1 MNAFLEEDCL
11 AFAEQ
16 LFHLV
21 IVNFIC
27 AASNTGCLFLSVCP
41 QVTHIEFL
49 RRDCGTGRLLPSL
62 GPPSVLGG
70 QRLA

>member
-1 MNAFLEEDCL
+1 MPWFLLTSTILE
-11 AFAEQ
+11 
-16 LFHLV
+16 
-21 IVNFIC
+21 
-27 AASNTGCLFLSVCP
+27 

-49 RRDCGTGRLLPSL
+49 RRDCGTGHLLPSL